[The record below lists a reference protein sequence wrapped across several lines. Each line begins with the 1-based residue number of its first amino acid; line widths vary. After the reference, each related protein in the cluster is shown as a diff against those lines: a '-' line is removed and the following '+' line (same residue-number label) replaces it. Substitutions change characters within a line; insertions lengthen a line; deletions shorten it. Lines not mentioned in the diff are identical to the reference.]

1 MLLAYEVNPESEELR
16 YKYNLI
22 FFFLV
27 KNRMQPPNVMWLLQ
41 LIVQSSAFFDERRRS
56 DTLGHERLC
65 YLVIALPGERGQR
78 NLKLP

>member
-1 MLLAYEVNPESEELR
+1 MLLACEVNPESEELR

-27 KNRMQPPNVMWLLQ
+27 KNRTQPPNVMWLFQ

-56 DTLGHERLC
+56 DTLVHERLC